1 LSLVIDSSR
10 MRDLAASSVEVI
22 ARHQHPSGAYPAAP
36 AFPVYRYSWFRDGAF
51 IAEGASRGGD
61 PDGAARFH
69 DWCAGILSARA
80 GRIAELVSRPR
91 TAPVPRHDEFLPT
104 RYTLD
109 GREDHTD
116 GWWNFQL
123 DGYGTWLWALAEH
136 VRRHGADPS
145 RYAEAVA
152 LTTRY
157 LVRFHDTPCYDW
169 WEEHPE
175 RIHVAT
181 LGAIFGG
188 LGGALGLG
196 VLTRKDEEAA
206 VAARQAVEALV
217 AARGRLDGGCL
228 AKWLGSRSVDGALL
242 ACLVPFGLDDPG
254 GDAGRATLAAVERD
268 LLRDHGVHRYRA
280 DTFYGGGRWP
290 VLAGFLG
297 WAYAR
302 TGRTQEALSQL
313 AWIASTA
320 DGGGELPEQVGDPLL
335 APERRDEW
343 VARWG
348 EVARP
353 LLWSHGMFLILA
365 DELGVAR

>member
-1 LSLVIDSSR
+1 MIDSSR
-10 MRDLAASSVEVI
+10 MRDLAARAVELI

-36 AFPVYRYSWFRDGAF
+36 SYPVYRYSWFRDGAF

-61 PDGAARFH
+61 PGGAGRFH
-69 DWCAGILSARA
+69 DWCAGVLLARA
-80 GRIAELVSRPR
+80 DRVSALVSRPR
-91 TAPVPRHDEFLPT
+91 TAPAPRHDEFLPT

-123 DGYGTWLWALAEH
+123 DGYGTWLWALSEH

-152 LTTRY
+152 LVVRY
-157 LVRFHDTPCYDW
+157 LARFHDTPCYDW
-169 WEEHPE
+169 WEEHPDQV
-175 RIHVAT
+175 HVAT

-188 LGGALGLG
+188 LGGALSLG
-196 VLTRKDEEAA
+196 VLTPEDEETAL
-206 VAARQAVEALV
+206 AARRSVRALV
-217 AARGRLDGGCL
+217 DARGRLPGGSL
-228 AKWLGSRSVDGALL
+228 AKWLGSGSVDGSLL
-242 ACLVPFGLDDPG
+242 ACLVPFGLDEPG
-254 GDAGRATLAAVERD
+254 SAAGLATVAAVERD
-268 LLRDHGVHRYRA
+268 LVRGQGVHRYRE

-290 VLAGFLG
+290 VLAALLG
-297 WAYAR
+297 WVHAR
-302 TGRTQEALSQL
+302 TGRQADALAQL

-320 DGGGELPEQVGDPLL
+320 DAAGELPEQVGDPLL
-335 APERRDEW
+335 RPDRRDEW
-343 VARWG
+343 VRRWG